1 MMVNGLV
8 MCDDDSEWSFEKL
21 FRMNGDGEWACKKTV

>member
-21 FRMNGDGEWACKKTV
+21 SRMNGDGEWACKKTV